1 MPAEPSKYVIVMTT
15 CPNDEEAHRL
25 ASELVGKRLAA
36 YVQASNI
43 ISTYRWQ
50 GTVETA
56 KEVRL
61 LIKARQADYE
71 AVAALI
77 LAMHSYDTPE
87 VVAIPLTAGSTGYL
101 DWIDS
106 ETRR

>member
-1 MPAEPSKYVIVMTT
+1 MSAEPSQYVIVMTT
-15 CPNDEEAHRL
+15 CPNDEEAHQL

-36 YVQASNI
+36 CVQASNI

-50 GTVETA
+50 GAVETA

-61 LIKARQADYE
+61 FIKARQADYA

-77 LAMHSYDTPE
+77 LATHSYDIPE
-87 VVAIPLTAGSTGYL
+87 VVAIPITAGSRSYL
-101 DWIDS
+101 DWIEA
-106 ETRR
+106 ETAR